1 MRITKQSQN
10 GTAIF
15 GNLDKIAG
23 GHALPKLGRASM
35 TVLWRGGSLTGVP
48 SGLTP

>member
-10 GTAIF
+10 GTAIWKS
-15 GNLDKIAG
+15 GQDRG

-35 TVLWRGGSLTGVP
+35 TVERRKVDRKSRRV
-48 SGLTP
+48 